1 MRIFFII
8 LFGLSVLKG
17 NDETYLYQNHKDIDV
32 KIVAKTSVK
41 VTRKKDNKILLATKG
56 KPLFVDKSNGALNIS
71 YRIVPQIGGFDVNY
85 RIKNQTKKPHL
96 MPDFHIPGIR
106 LNTKKTLDILNT
118 NTKHYMEERDL
129 NEFKTF
135 GRDYFSVSAF
145 SQVNH
150 KGVRLEETMHYGSDT
165 LSPYSPV
172 ISAKTKSFAIGSSL
186 NYPLLKYEDNT
197 KTSRGRHNVLMNK
210 LYPKM
215 RIHKD
220 TNSWRFSYSFDKEGL
235 LKGRIGAKKEYRFT
249 IPVRFSKPKYWLL
262 TLHPYKEYF
271 LKHYPINNQAS
282 KDVKPILL
290 VNFAFYG
297 DSITQKSERGWAWI
311 LENVDKKGYSY
322 LPLKQVSSGLSQVMQ
337 KKGYERILFAS
348 FSGVYDTHKSPK
360 LIWELPFQFITNLET
375 NMQRELDESLN
386 IFKKAGQKFGFWWGI
401 AGMMPIDKRGEV
413 ISFDTW
419 LPDSDTPFILK
430 NPTHKKYALR
440 QLLAA
445 KDAKTDSLSLD
456 AYVRMEE
463 NSRIK
468 WLKQMKKTAPK
479 IKFVLEQQ
487 VDFMHSDASII
498 IQPENPAGFKNID
511 YSKSMLDKP
520 AIFSHYINPDA
531 EVQVWLKHN
540 ITKDKT
546 AYIKRLVELGYTP
559 IIMLPSSS
567 KFNHDERN
575 VTKRIV
581 DNTQL
586 FISVKNLNNSKI
598 ASCFDGFDNDKDGKT
613 DWPYDE
619 GCLSAGDWGE

>member
-1 MRIFFII
+1 MHIFFII
-8 LFGLSVLKG
+8 LFGFSVLQGSDKS
-17 NDETYLYQNHKDIDV
+17 YLYQNDIDIDV

-41 VTRKKDNKILLATKG
+41 VTRKKDNKVLLATKNM
-56 KPLFVDKSNGALNIS
+56 PLFVDKSNKALEIS
-71 YRIVPQIGGFDVNY
+71 YRIVPKTGGFDVNY
-85 RIKNQTKKPHL
+85 RIKNPTKKSHL
-96 MPDFHIPGIR
+96 MPDFHIPGIG
-106 LNTKKTLDILNT
+106 LNAKKTLDILNT
-118 NTKHYMEERDL
+118 NTKHYMEKREL
-129 NEFKTF
+129 SEFKRF

-145 SQVNH
+145 SQIDNS
-150 KGVRLEETMHYGSDT
+150 GVRQEKEMHYGADT
-165 LSPYSPV
+165 LSAYSPV
-172 ISAKTKSFAIGSSL
+172 ISVKTKDFAVGSSL
-186 NYPLLKYEDNT
+186 NYPLLKYEDKT
-197 KTSRGRHNVLMNK
+197 KTSRGRYSVLMNK

-220 TNSWRFSYSFDKEGL
+220 ANSWRFSYSFDKKGL

-271 LKHYPINNQAS
+271 LKHYPIKNKFP

-322 LPLKQVSSGLSQVMQ
+322 LPLKQVSRGLSQVMQ
-337 KKGYERILFAS
+337 LNGYERILFAT
-348 FSGVYDTHKSPK
+348 FSGVYDTRKSPK
-360 LIWELPFQFITNLET
+360 LIWELPFQFITNLEK
-375 NMQRELDESLN
+375 NMQKELDESLN
-386 IFKKAGQKFGFWWGI
+386 IFKEAGQKYGFWWGI
-401 AGMMPIDKRGEV
+401 AGMMPVDKKGEV

-419 LPDSDTPFILK
+419 LPHSDIPFILK
-430 NPTHKKYALR
+430 NSTHKEYAQR

-445 KDAKTDSLSLD
+445 KDAKADSLSLD

-468 WLKQMKKTAPK
+468 WLKQMKKTTPK

-487 VDFMHSDASII
+487 VDFMHSDATII
-498 IQPENPAGFKNID
+498 LQPENPAFENID
-511 YSKSMLDKP
+511 YSKSMLEKP
-520 AIFSHYINPDA
+520 AIFSHYLNPKA
-531 EVQVWLKHN
+531 EVQVWLKQN

-546 AYIKRLVELGYTP
+546 AYIKRLVEWGYTP
-559 IIMLPSSS
+559 IIMLPSSG
-567 KFNHDERN
+567 KFNHDVKN

-581 DNTQL
+581 DNSDL
-586 FISVKNLNNSKI
+586 FIPVKNLNNSKI

-613 DWPYDE
+613 DWPWDE
-619 GCLSAGDWGE
+619 DCLSASDWGE